1 MHLNSTQLSSTEKEK
16 IKIRISLSIKKCE
29 KVEDNT
35 KKMKTNCK
43 QFLEIKNVEIP
54 GLSKFVEI
62 KYSEEMGRG
71 LYVSNNINPGK
82 W

>member
-1 MHLNSTQLSSTEKEK
+1 MHLNSTQLAFAEKEI
-16 IKIRISLSIKKCE
+16 IKIRISQSIKKCE
-29 KVEDNT
+29 QLVDKPKN
-35 KKMKTNCK
+35 MKTK
-43 QFLEIKNVEIP
+43 SAHFLENKNDNIA

-82 W
+82 